1 MLSVDSPQGRH
12 AKMLRNRL
20 TSGHAL
26 RAWTVIDLGEFLRM
40 RFTIAQ
46 LIIVGAAVAALG
58 VFAPGTARAD
68 DAPTTAPVA
77 KMVECI
83 ALPTGEVSDEELA
96 RLVPDDLPG
105 RVFIRWRTETQ
116 EDNYGFNIYRAD
128 KENGDYVRANERII
142 AGEGSTNVPKEY
154 CYMDTGLERGSVWY
168 YYIESVS
175 LQGKREVLENT
186 MNTKVKVKTVAEER
200 AWIRRKAMPLPDAD
214 APATTAPASAVAP
227 ATEATPTPAGPP
239 SAVVKETP
247 GNSAN
252 PLM

>member
-1 MLSVDSPQGRH
+1 M
-12 AKMLRNRL
+12 K
-20 TSGHAL
+20 
-26 RAWTVIDLGEFLRM
+26 
-40 RFTIAQ
+40 FTFVQ
-46 LIIVGAAVAALG
+46 LIWVATTVAALG
-58 VFAPGTARAD
+58 VFAPDSARAD
-68 DAPTTAPVA
+68 DAPTTAPVT

-186 MNTKVKVKTVAEER
+186 MNTKVKVKTVEEER
-200 AWIRRKAMPLPDAD
+200 AWIRRKAMPPPDAD
-214 APATTAPASAVAP
+214 ASATPAPVSAVAP
-227 ATEATPTPAGPP
+227 ATAEATPTPAGPP

>member
-1 MLSVDSPQGRH
+1 MLSVDSQRVSS
-12 AKMLRNRL
+12 AKMLGNRL
-20 TSGHAL
+20 CPPGTG
-26 RAWTVIDLGEFLRM
+26 VIDLGEFFCMKLR
-40 RFTIAQ
+40 IARV
-46 LIIVGAAVAALG
+46 IFAAAATVALG
-58 VFAPGTARAD
+58 VFAPMEAVAAD
-68 DAPTTAPVA
+68 AVTTTSVI

-128 KENGDYVRANERII
+128 KENGDYVRANDKII
-142 AGEGSTNVPKEY
+142 AGEGSTNVPHEY
-154 CYMDTGLERGSVWY
+154 CFMDTGLERGSVWF

-186 MNTKVKVKTVAEER
+186 MNTKVKVKSVAEER
-200 AWIRRKAMPLPDAD
+200 AWIRRKAMPPPDAE

-227 ATEATPTPAGPP
+227 APEATPAPVGPP

-247 GNSAN
+247 GRPAN